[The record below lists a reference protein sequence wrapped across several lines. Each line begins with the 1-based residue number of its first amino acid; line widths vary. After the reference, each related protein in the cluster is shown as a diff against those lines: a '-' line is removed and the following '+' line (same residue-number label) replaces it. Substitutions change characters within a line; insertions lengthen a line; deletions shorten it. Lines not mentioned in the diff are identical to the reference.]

1 MPRSTKYKNNK
12 TNHGEGTHFNLD
24 ESTLTPLRLELRTSD
39 RTMLNLT
46 ETNSTGIVTS
56 TIFPTVDAP
65 EQEETDRQNLSYLI
79 VPFCSLFLIGI
90 LTIAVILLIKR
101 KRRIDRLRHHLMPF
115 YNFAPG
121 EEEDW
126 ETELLESEGEIQT
139 RRGYSTFSQSDRLQ
153 TEVF

>member
-1 MPRSTKYKNNK
+1 
-12 TNHGEGTHFNLD
+12 
-24 ESTLTPLRLELRTSD
+24 
-39 RTMLNLT
+39 MLNLT
-46 ETNSTGIVTS
+46 ESNTTGIVTS
-56 TIFPTVDAP
+56 TIFPTIDAP

-90 LTIAVILLIKR
+90 LTIAVIMLIKR

-139 RRGYSTFSQSDRLQ
+139 RRGYSTFSQSDHLQ